1 MSLASLYI
9 VVHILSAVVWVGG
22 MFFAYVCL
30 RPVAASLL
38 EPPQRLSLWVG
49 IFNRFFPLVWVAVI
63 LLPLSGYLMVF
74 LFWQGL
80 HVAPAYVHI
89 MNGLGL
95 LMIVVFSH
103 VYFASFKKLKKAV
116 LNEDWQTGAGALAK
130 IRKLVALNLT
140 LGLLVVTVA
149 SSGRYL

>member
-80 HVAPAYVHI
+80 HAAPAYVHA

-116 LNEDWQTGAGALAK
+116 LNEDWPAGAGALAK